1 MENIIRHVLSCT
13 PAGGLDMNDSTRA
26 LRDASVARLAAA
38 QRKVPAVQFFV
49 CKMLGAMVLAVFPLM
64 HTGDNARIVMSGLE
78 AALFASLTGII
89 VLFLALTDDLA
100 DLNSGL
106 YSVVPVRATLQ
117 TALLAKVDAMLSQRG
132 DGHAEL
138 ES

>member
-1 MENIIRHVLSCT
+1 
-13 PAGGLDMNDSTRA
+13 MNDSTRA